1 MFKVLIVEDR
11 APDAQALR
19 RMLAHY
25 GQEHSEEFQVT
36 TVSTAMELPEDHNPY
51 DLIFMDIGLPGIN
64 GMEAA
69 QLLRSYD
76 TQTPLIFVTDLAQ
89 YAVRGYQVD
98 ALDFIVKPVEYY
110 DFALRLDRALRIARR
125 EKHDKLT
132 IATRDGLRVFRIS
145 DLVFVD
151 IMGHD
156 LTYHLASGEAITL
169 RGSLTKAA
177 LQLPEESFVRVS
189 NSCLVN
195 MGHIDAVKR
204 DCVRVTTGESLYF
217 SRPKHNAALATIT
230 NYLGGSF

>member
-1 MFKVLIVEDR
+1 MFKVLMVEDR
-11 APDAQALR
+11 ASDAQALE
-19 RMLAHY
+19 RMLARY
-25 GQEHSEEFQVT
+25 AEEHDEDFQVT
-36 TVSTAMELPEDHNPY
+36 RVATAMELPEDHNPY

-125 EKHDKLT
+125 ERNDKVT
-132 IATRDGLRVFRIS
+132 IVTRDGMRVFRTS

-156 LTYHLASGEAITL
+156 LSYHLANGETVTL

-177 LQLPEESFVRVS
+177 EQLPEESFVRIS

-204 DCVRVTTGESLYF
+204 DCVRVSTGDNLYF
-217 SRPKHNAALATIT
+217 SRPKHKMALATIT